1 MNIEE
6 TLEELQD
13 NKLATVC
20 EKINLQTGDRLLDI
34 GCGWGSLVT
43 FASVNYDAFAT
54 GLTIDPYQADLG
66 NWRLQCAEI
75 SETQS
80 RICNR
85 AYEGP
90 DEKYDKIVCL
100 QSSGQEDLKVAGFFE
115 RCYEM
120 LADDGVFHVEITASR
135 RAWQYEDLVWGLFL
149 KRHVIPWMTMGW
161 DLGKYVTSLEEA
173 GFEIQR
179 YDFLISSCSF
189 GQKVCLHTTAST
201 TSGSIIQPPYGGGTR
216 IGRAIV
222 TRSQPSTVKSHTG

>member
-6 TLEELQD
+6 TLEKLQD

-20 EKINLQTGDRLLDI
+20 ERISLQPGDRLLDI

-43 FASVNYDAFAT
+43 FASVNYGALAT

-66 NWRLQCAEI
+66 NWRLQSAEI
-75 SETQS
+75 PETQS

-85 AYEGP
+85 AYDGP

-161 DLGKYVTSLEEA
+161 DLGRYVTSLEEA

-179 YDFLISSCSF
+179 YDSLISSYSS
-189 GQKVCLHTTAST
+189 GQKICLHTRAST